1 MKNLLQ
7 HYWQSYWL
15 WVVGLYQEHSHSPQI
30 WCLSK
35 KKYHHWKKKLMASLK
50 RKRRKKRKMINE
62 RTIILLLFLILLVVG
77 LSGCNTNVC
86 PDKTTVEVGV
96 TETDSKNDKLQE
108 KKSITQTWK
117 WGKKKCN
124 DG

>member
-1 MKNLLQ
+1 MFN
-7 HYWQSYWL
+7 
-15 WVVGLYQEHSHSPQI
+15 
-30 WCLSK
+30 SK
-35 KKYHHWKKKLMASLK
+35 WF
-50 RKRRKKRKMINE
+50 
-62 RTIILLLFLILLVVG
+62 IILLFFVLL
-77 LSGCNTNVC
+77 GCNSVC

-124 DG
+124 ESN

>member
-1 MKNLLQ
+1 
-7 HYWQSYWL
+7 
-15 WVVGLYQEHSHSPQI
+15 
-30 WCLSK
+30 
-35 KKYHHWKKKLMASLK
+35 MASLK
-50 RKRRKKRKMINE
+50 RKRRKRRKMINE
-62 RTIILLLFLILLVVG
+62 RTIILLLFLILLGMG
-77 LSGCNTNVC
+77 LAGCNTNVC

-124 DG
+124 ES